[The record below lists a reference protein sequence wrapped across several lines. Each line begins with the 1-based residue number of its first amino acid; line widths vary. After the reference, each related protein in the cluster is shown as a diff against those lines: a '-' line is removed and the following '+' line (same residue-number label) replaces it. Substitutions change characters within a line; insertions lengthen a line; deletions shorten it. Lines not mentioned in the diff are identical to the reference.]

1 MQTKKIFSNF
11 SLQQSGDLL
20 VFDDE
25 VSIHPPNGYCIYDC
39 LINSSQAEPKYVLL
53 CRRHECWWKFF
64 VLDPILLSV
73 SSAFLAVSLI
83 AYVSV
88 AELRKKRS
96 NCSLMCLMSAQLL
109 AFTST
114 LAVRFLR
121 GRLSDVSCRLL
132 VLLNTFGILASFAW
146 LNVVC
151 YEVWTCVPLIRA
163 RTPGRTKRRWWLH
176 SVYGWGIPVAWT
188 TLAGAVDVFLSKDHA
203 LHPNF
208 VRSRCY
214 FKDTLTTWAY
224 RNGPVLLMLL
234 VNLYFFVRLVVTLAW
249 RFRDIDSGL
258 QTARRSK
265 DRYKLFIRLFIVM
278 GLSWCLEFLT
288 HSDTCAAW
296 LVLCELVVELQGLWI
311 FFVTVYSK
319 NNRTLVLRSCSNSLA
334 RFGLAREWEN
344 RQGITATGRNSNSTS
359 ENSKVRTSVL
369 RMTGSAK
376 SPDVPGMPSISRNV
390 DIPIAKT
397 LSDPT
402 TSEVQENSDQTS
414 AVTRISE
421 AEKAARVKD
430 TSEAE

>member
-1 MQTKKIFSNF
+1 MMGN
-11 SLQQSGDLL
+11 
-20 VFDDE
+20 
-25 VSIHPPNGYCIYDC
+25 
-39 LINSSQAEPKYVLL
+39 
-53 CRRHECWWKFF
+53 
-64 VLDPILLSV
+64 
-73 SSAFLAVSLI
+73 
-83 AYVSV
+83 
-88 AELRKKRS
+88 
-96 NCSLMCLMSAQLL
+96 
-109 AFTST
+109 
-114 LAVRFLR
+114 
-121 GRLSDVSCRLL
+121 
-132 VLLNTFGILASFAW
+132 
-146 LNVVC
+146 
-151 YEVWTCVPLIRA
+151 PL
-163 RTPGRTKRRWWLH
+163 H
-176 SVYGWGIPVAWT
+176 
-188 TLAGAVDVFLSKDHA
+188 
-203 LHPNF
+203 
-208 VRSRCY
+208 
-214 FKDTLTTWAY
+214 TLTTWAY

-334 RFGLAREWEN
+334 RFGLARECEN